1 LLVSLISGQTDVYFV
16 RLGSPKGGF
25 RMRRFRWTLLISCLF
40 VAANL
45 NADTIPIFNITSVDI
60 VFNPGGG
67 MFFSLDAPGV
77 SITGDGFFG
86 CTIWCNPLSF
96 ESTGFPIDITNL
108 TTVDYFAQLRG
119 KTFSA
124 LGAFSSP
131 WSLTFGDFSVPGGQV
146 PAVLNNGLILGT
158 VSNGNRAFKF
168 FLKLPPG
175 TLQLQFLS
183 DPEFPDQWTFLDGEF
198 SASRRT
204 TVPEPGTMA
213 LTATGLA
220 AIVGLVRKKRSPS
233 WR

>member
-1 LLVSLISGQTDVYFV
+1 
-16 RLGSPKGGF
+16 
-25 RMRRFRWTLLISCLF
+25 MRRLRWTLLISCLF
-40 VAANL
+40 FAASL
-45 NADTIPIFNITSVDI
+45 NADTIPIFNITSVVI
-60 VFNPGGG
+60 GFNPDGGDIGG
-67 MFFSLDAPGV
+67 MFFSFSGPGI

-86 CTIWCNPLSF
+86 CSVWCNSLSF

-108 TTVDYFAQLRG
+108 TTVDYFGQIRG

-175 TLQLQFLS
+175 TLQLQFFS
-183 DPEFPDQWTFLDGEF
+183 DPEFPDQWTFLGSGQF